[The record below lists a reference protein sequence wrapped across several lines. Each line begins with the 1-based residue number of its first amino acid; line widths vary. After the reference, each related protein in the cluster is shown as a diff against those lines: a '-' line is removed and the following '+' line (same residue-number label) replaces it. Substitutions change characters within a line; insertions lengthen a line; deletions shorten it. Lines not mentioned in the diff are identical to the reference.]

1 MPDEH
6 LTKPVDLDVLRLL
19 DMGERERVERTVRS
33 AMECGHGFRV
43 CFPAQR
49 ETGGLK
55 WLQMDGWDSG
65 DGYYILFSGVS
76 PEAQLFQRIVDENDE
91 DVYVID
97 QGNYDLLY
105 ANRIGRAYC
114 KEEGESGQ
122 KCYQFLR
129 GRESPCPNCFLKPC
143 GEGGTVPEVYY
154 QENGHFYITR
164 FQEIDWNGT
173 SAYIKYVRDITEEVT
188 VKREKE
194 RLEKYFE
201 TVLKHLPGG
210 VAVVHHEVNGAL
222 EPEFLSDGF
231 ADMVGMPMDQVWAL
245 YRGNA
250 LSGVHPEDREY
261 VKKSLD
267 RCITEKCE
275 RTDLQYRLRKGD
287 GSYIWVSVKFSVIQS
302 DGGEARVYADYNDIT
317 EEKKAQE
324 RERQQYREQ
333 IFWHYLMSGPEV
345 LILGHCNISRNEII
359 EIRDRTGSRLL
370 ERFGKVREDFFTGI
384 GTLVA
389 DPEERA
395 VFYSKYLNGPSL
407 QAFEQGITELLMSC
421 YVILPES
428 KEGRYVR
435 FKVNLL
441 ETPDTGDITGVLTVT
456 DITKQVIRDEIF

>member
-1 MPDEH
+1 M
-6 LTKPVDLDVLRLL
+6 
-19 DMGERERVERTVRS
+19 
-33 AMECGHGFRV
+33 
-43 CFPAQR
+43 
-49 ETGGLK
+49 
-55 WLQMDGWDSG
+55 
-65 DGYYILFSGVS
+65 I
-76 PEAQLFQRIVDENDE
+76 
-91 DVYVID
+91 
-97 QGNYDLLY
+97 
-105 ANRIGRAYC
+105 
-114 KEEGESGQ
+114 
-122 KCYQFLR
+122 
-129 GRESPCPNCFLKPC
+129 
-143 GEGGTVPEVYY
+143 
-154 QENGHFYITR
+154 
-164 FQEIDWNGT
+164 
-173 SAYIKYVRDITEEVT
+173 EVT

-245 YRGNA
+245 YRENA
-250 LSGVHPEDREY
+250 LSGVHPEVREY
-261 VKKSLD
+261 VKESLD

-333 IFWHYLMSGPEV
+333 IFRHYLMSGPEV
-345 LILGHCNISRNEII
+345 LILGHCNISRNEIT
-359 EIRDRTGSRLL
+359 EI
-370 ERFGKVREDFFTGI
+370 
-384 GTLVA
+384 
-389 DPEERA
+389 
-395 VFYSKYLNGPSL
+395 
-407 QAFEQGITELLMSC
+407 LMSC

-428 KEGRYVR
+428 KEGRYVQ